1 MKEIKKLVLEA
12 GLTQN
17 EESRNVVFKHC
28 SKCGS
33 AIFKNYVGV
42 KPENNQTMSPN
53 KVPAML
59 MLTSMFND
67 QAEFE

>member
-33 AIFKNYVGV
+33 AIFKVSRHLVYVAHHINCV
-42 KPENNQTMSPN
+42 LSH
-53 KVPAML
+53 V
-59 MLTSMFND
+59 
-67 QAEFE
+67 